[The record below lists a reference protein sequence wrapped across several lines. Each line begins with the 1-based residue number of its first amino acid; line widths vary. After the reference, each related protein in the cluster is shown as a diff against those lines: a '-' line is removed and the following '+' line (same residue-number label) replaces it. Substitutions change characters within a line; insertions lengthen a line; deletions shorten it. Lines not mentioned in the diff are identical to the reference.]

1 MSVGRNYVKFDFN
14 NIKLAHTWLP
24 SIQNLKDILLEYIQ
38 ENDFH
43 IFNKVWKP
51 DTLNFYSVSSK
62 LTSLNEIYILLIFVT
77 GVGSEGIKTETFHET
92 YINTLND
99 LYKIL
104 KIRTNFDNISLYY
117 QLTNSKMK
125 PNDSIPVNHVNGP
138 LDICED
144 IMGYR
149 IYISPNS
156 FTQSNYD
163 AMIQLYSMIDS
174 ITKESKIDILH
185 YYGRGMTPISH
196 VLRNNF
202 KKIYGYSSCKISY
215 DDGLKSIATNNV
227 DNIELIYDK
236 NKEKF
241 FENIDNDKNQ
251 MIIISA
257 SRNGFRKLEYVKKFT
272 RFIYI
277 ACNMKSFLEEI
288 KDLSIN
294 YKILGEIDMFPG
306 TEYKELIIDM
316 LIK

>member
-24 SIQNLKDILLEYIQ
+24 SIQNMKDILLEYIQ

-51 DTLNFYSVSSK
+51 NTLNFYSVTSK

-77 GVGSEGIKTETFHET
+77 GSGSGSQGIGIGEETETFHET

-104 KIRTNFDNISLYY
+104 KIHTKFDNISLYY
-117 QLTNSKMK
+117 QLTSSKMK
-125 PNDSIPVNHVNGP
+125 PNDSIPVNHIDGP
-138 LDICED
+138 LDICEN

-174 ITKESKIDILH
+174 ITKESRLDTLH

-236 NKEKF
+236 NKDKF

-257 SRNGFRKLEYVKKFT
+257 SRNGFRKLGYVKKFT

-277 ACNMKSFLEEI
+277 ACNMNFDIHRSFQHSVQHNQYNTTI
-288 KDLSIN
+288 HN
-294 YKILGEIDMFPG
+294 HHRIL
-306 TEYKELIIDM
+306 
-316 LIK
+316 